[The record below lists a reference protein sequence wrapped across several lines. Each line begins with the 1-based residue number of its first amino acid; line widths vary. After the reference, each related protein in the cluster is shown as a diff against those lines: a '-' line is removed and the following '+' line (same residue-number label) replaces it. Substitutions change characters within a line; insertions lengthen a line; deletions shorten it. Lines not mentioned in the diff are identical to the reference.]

1 MRTQKL
7 TTCGKE
13 EDNSMLKPKIY
24 QSSNQ
29 TYYLV
34 HQEVD
39 LGVSRDAESKSGL
52 NIGQTLLFHNAD
64 KQF

>member
-1 MRTQKL
+1 
-7 TTCGKE
+7 
-13 EDNSMLKPKIY
+13 MLKPKIY